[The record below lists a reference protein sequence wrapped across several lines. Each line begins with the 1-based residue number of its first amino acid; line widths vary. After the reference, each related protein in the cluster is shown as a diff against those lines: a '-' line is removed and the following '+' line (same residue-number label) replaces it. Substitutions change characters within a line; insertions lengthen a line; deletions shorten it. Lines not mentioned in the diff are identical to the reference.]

1 MKNLVTIQTIEEASF
16 RLNDVTKNTP
26 LQFSKRL
33 SKLYK
38 ANVYLK
44 REDLQEVRSYKIRGA
59 YNLMK
64 SLIEGEKKR
73 GVVCASTGNHA
84 QGVAFTCNNLKIKG
98 TIFMPITTPL
108 QKISRVKHFGDEWV
122 KINLVG
128 SNYDESYEAALD
140 FAKKIKAVFVHPFDD
155 PRVICGQGTIAK
167 EIFEQLDGKV
177 DYVFCPVGGGGLIS
191 GVGTYLKSKNKEIK
205 IIGVEANGAAS
216 MTESLNKGRVVTLEK
231 IDPFVDGAAVKT
243 VGKNTFRIASKL
255 IDQIIKVA
263 EGKISSIMIDLY
275 QNEGIV
281 VEPAGALSISAL
293 DELASKIKRKT
304 IVCILS
310 GGNNDILR
318 YTEILEKSL
327 VFKELK
333 HYFVI
338 EFAQKPGQLKKLV
351 DKVLG
356 PTDDIIRFEYI
367 KKSSRE
373 MGPALL
379 GIELRDKKDLRPLIK
394 RLALL
399 GIKYT
404 ILDPNDLLYK
414 YLI

>member
-1 MKNLVTIQTIEEASF
+1 
-16 RLNDVTKNTP
+16 
-26 LQFSKRL
+26 
-33 SKLYK
+33 
-38 ANVYLK
+38 
-44 REDLQEVRSYKIRGA
+44 
-59 YNLMK
+59 
-64 SLIEGEKKR
+64 
-73 GVVCASTGNHA
+73 
-84 QGVAFTCNNLKIKG
+84 
-98 TIFMPITTPL
+98 
-108 QKISRVKHFGDEWV
+108 
-122 KINLVG
+122 
-128 SNYDESYEAALD
+128 
-140 FAKKIKAVFVHPFDD
+140 
-155 PRVICGQGTIAK
+155 
-167 EIFEQLDGKV
+167 
-177 DYVFCPVGGGGLIS
+177 
-191 GVGTYLKSKNKEIK
+191 
-205 IIGVEANGAAS
+205 
-216 MTESLNKGRVVTLEK
+216 
-231 IDPFVDGAAVKT
+231 
-243 VGKNTFRIASKL
+243 
-255 IDQIIKVA
+255 
-263 EGKISSIMIDLY
+263 MIDLY